1 VPNMQRGLRRNS
13 VLVATLAVFFW
24 WAFEFAKHGSMLRHI
39 IPFGEDPYD
48 AVSSYAVIA
57 AFLLSLISLLR
68 SYLPRR
74 LGDPEQPIYTLRA
87 QAAVPFCVF
96 VTVSVELVAMARH
109 APMWLGA
116 AGMISLLTL
125 ELSLILFAA
134 LVLAFAREKTV
145 RGYSSFVGA
154 ASVWLGM
161 LAVLAVYPEHLIV
174 GLIGHLLTVLCGAIF
189 LFAPVSALVKAW
201 LPEVRSS
208 AASIRPNRPFP
219 MRSKYLPLAL
229 AASTGLA
236 IGALAYV
243 AEVNEDSSAPSL
255 RQILFVGGV
264 FIGLGA
270 SGLIIGFS
278 FLGRLLGFVASTNG
292 DVIDADSRS

>member
-1 VPNMQRGLRRNS
+1 MSKMQRGLRRNS
-13 VLVATLAVFFW
+13 VLVAALAVFFW
-24 WAFEFAKHGSMLRHI
+24 WAFELAKHGTMLRRI

-57 AFLLSLISLLR
+57 GFLLSLISLVR
-68 SYLPRR
+68 SYLPRW
-74 LGDPEQPIYTLRA
+74 LDDHGHPVYTLRA
-87 QAAVPFCVF
+87 QAAVPICVF
-96 VTVSVELVAMARH
+96 VTVSVDLVAMARH
-109 APMWLGA
+109 TSMWLGA

-134 LVLAFAREKTV
+134 LVLAFAREKAV
-145 RGYSSFVGA
+145 RSHSSFVGA
-154 ASVWLGM
+154 AIVWLAV

-174 GLIGHLLTVLCGAIF
+174 GLVGHLLTVLCGAVF

-208 AASIRPNRPFP
+208 AASIRSDRPFRI
-219 MRSKYLPLAL
+219 RSKYLPLAV

-243 AEVNEDSSAPSL
+243 AEVSEDSSVPTF
-255 RQILFVGGV
+255 RQILLVGGV
-264 FIGLGA
+264 FISLGA
-270 SGLIIGFS
+270 SGMMIGFG

-292 DVIDADSRS
+292 DFFDSGSRS